1 MKQNLA
7 TFLKRYPSILIT
19 IGGLLITSGI
29 LMLARDQAFGYLAL
43 VLGMGVLLVNI
54 LAAQSDK
61 ADK

>member
-7 TFLKRYPSILIT
+7 TLLKRYPSILIT
-19 IGGLLITSGI
+19 IDGLLITSGI